1 MGYAQAGKDMVLSR
15 RCGFYLAVVQA
26 GTLQAGQVGELR
38 AGQRAFSIADAIHAK
53 RLKHLR

>member
-1 MGYAQAGKDMVLSR
+1 

-38 AGQRAFSIADAIHAK
+38 AGPRAFSIADAIHAK